1 MTFFLNLCKCS
12 ENLWAPHYFIFSPV
26 VKVLPIA
33 ILLAIDPILRRH
45 FLVPPIF
52 PLTPK
57 FDFFKG
63 DLALISVATVDETVG
78 ATVGATADA
87 TAGTKAKDIGISLS
101 AQ

>member
-1 MTFFLNLCKCS
+1 M
-12 ENLWAPHYFIFSPV
+12 
-26 VKVLPIA
+26 PIA
-33 ILLAIDPILRRH
+33 TLLAIDPILRRH

-63 DLALISVATVDETVG
+63 DLALISVATVD
-78 ATVGATADA
+78 ATVGATEGATDA
-87 TAGTKAKDIGISLS
+87 IANTKTKDIGISLS